1 MSLKL
6 LLSLD
11 ETKAGVSLWPGSKL
25 PLLCRISEVNFDGW
39 KIDGCQMQFD
49 IDSGSCSEARFH

>member
-1 MSLKL
+1 M

-11 ETKAGVSLWPGSKL
+11 ETKAGVSPWPGSEL